1 MDRQELEEIKEIVLN
16 VIKPLGIELYELQYI
31 PQGIRWIL
39 RIYIDKEG
47 GVTLDDCTRVSS
59 MVGSL
64 LDERDLIP
72 HTYLLEV
79 SSPGLNRPL
88 KRPADFKRLRGRLI
102 RVNTKTPHKDQTSF
116 KGKLVYNDEEKIII
130 QLNDES
136 MEIPLSDIEIAKAE
150 IEF

>member
-1 MDRQELEEIKEIVLN
+1 MYKGEVDTIKEIILS
-16 VIKPLGIELYELQYI
+16 VIKPMGIELYELEYI

-64 LDERDLIP
+64 LDEKDIIP

-79 SSPGLNRPL
+79 SSPGLDRPL
-88 KRPADFKRLRGRLI
+88 KRPSDFRRLKGRLI
-102 RVNTKTPHKDQTSF
+102 KVNTKSPYHERTYF
-116 KGKLVYNDEEKIII
+116 RGKLIYTDDERIII
-130 QLNDES
+130 QLNKES
-136 MEIPLSDIEIAKAE
+136 IEIPLSDIAIAKAE